1 MGCMVPV
8 MSNEWGDS
16 MTRLQTE
23 RNVWLATVRPSG
35 RPHLVPIWFVWVDE
49 RFWIC
54 TSASTKTRNIAGNSK
69 VSVALESGN
78 DPIVAEGTAIV
89 HTEPYPLAV
98 AEAFAEKFDWD
109 ITQPA
114 SDGSYDALIEI
125 VVDRWLFENPLAA

>member
-1 MGCMVPV
+1 
-8 MSNEWGDS
+8 MS
-16 MTRLQTE
+16 RLESE

-35 RPHLVPIWFVWVDE
+35 KPHLVPIWFVWVDD

-54 TSASTKTRNIAGNSK
+54 TSASTKTRNIAANSL
-69 VSVALESGN
+69 VSVALESGD

-89 HTEPYPLAV
+89 HTSTYPRAV
-98 AEAFAEKFDWD
+98 AEAFADKFDWD

-125 VVDRWLFENPLAA
+125 RVDRWVFDDPVAA